1 MVCGFS
7 VSPGKLTLGDSNQEG
22 SSVPGSGDN
31 LPPPV
36 RDLEAVSLDPG
47 GYQLIDSGLLTEVV
61 DTILNAKSPS
71 TR

>member
-1 MVCGFS
+1 M
-7 VSPGKLTLGDSNQEG
+7 GDSNQEG